1 MKISCTQLLTDYAQ
15 ENHLD
20 LDRFIQLFEQWKI
33 QGEDESYF
41 FGKDSY
47 FVVPSN
53 LKHVHL
59 VPILNQNSLSQWNK
73 NWERGS
79 RRTSDRFLIYAEDN
93 TRYLLIAILPEPTAH
108 AFVKMETAQSKKLM
122 SLFSQA
128 ADDFIYNDNIIL

>member
-20 LDRFIQLFEQWKI
+20 LARFIQLFEQWKM

-47 FVVPSN
+47 FIVPSN

-73 NWERGS
+73 NWEKGS

-93 TRYLLIAILPEPTAH
+93 ERYLLIAILPEPTAH
-108 AFVKMETAQSKKLM
+108 AFVKMETPQSKTLM
-122 SLFSQA
+122 SLFSQV
-128 ADDFIYNDNIIL
+128 ADDFIYYDNIIL